1 MIPESHAP
9 ILKSKA
15 LAHLATVRPDGEPQS
30 TPVWFDW
37 DGERLI
43 LNTNKWRQKY
53 RNILRHPRVAVSIA
67 NPEKPLSHLEIRGAA
82 ELEDDPDQAVI
93 NSLSRK
99 YMGKDYPFLRPGEER
114 VTVWIKPEH
123 VTYQ

>member
-1 MIPESHAP
+1 MIPDSHGP

-15 LAHLATVRPDGEPQS
+15 LAHLATMGPDGELQS

-53 RNILRHPRVAVSIA
+53 RNIVRHPRVAVSIE
-67 NPEKPLSHLEIRGAA
+67 NPDKEFSYLEIRGTA

-93 NSLSRK
+93 NGLAQK
-99 YMGKDYPFLRPGEER
+99 YMGQDYAFLQPGEER
-114 VTVWIKPEH
+114 VTVRIKPEH

>member
-1 MIPESHAP
+1 LIPESHVP
-9 ILKSKA
+9 VLQSKA
-15 LAHLATVRPDGEPQS
+15 IAHLATMGPDGELQS

-53 RNILRHPRVAVSIA
+53 RNIMRHPRVAVSMT
-67 NPEKPLSHLEIRGAA
+67 NPDSPFSYLEFRGTA
-82 ELEDDPDQAVI
+82 EVEDDPDQAVI

-99 YMGKDYPFLRPGEER
+99 YLGTDYQFLQPGEER
-114 VTVWIKPEH
+114 VTVRVKPEH

>member
-1 MIPESHAP
+1 LIPESHAP
-9 ILKSKA
+9 ILESKA
-15 LAHLATVRPDGEPQS
+15 VAHLATVGPDGAPQS

-43 LNTNKWRQKY
+43 LNTNKWRKKY
-53 RNILRHPRVAVSIA
+53 RNIVRNPRVAVSIA
-67 NPEKPLSHLEIRGAA
+67 NPDKPLSHLEIRGTA
-82 ELEDDPDQAVI
+82 ELEDDPDHAVV

-99 YMGKDYPFLRPGEER
+99 YMGKDYQFLQPGEER
-114 VTVWIKPEH
+114 VVVRIKPEH

>member
-1 MIPESHAP
+1 MIPESH
-9 ILKSKA
+9 LSLLRSKA
-15 LAHLATVRPDGEPQS
+15 LAHLATLGPDGELQS

-43 LNTNKWRQKY
+43 LNTNKWRKKY
-53 RNILRHPRVAVSIA
+53 RNIVRQPRVAVSIA
-67 NPEKPLSHLEIRGAA
+67 NPDNLISYLEIRGTA
-82 ELEDDPDQAVI
+82 EVEDDSDQAVI

-99 YMGKDYPFLRPGEER
+99 YLGKDYPFLQPGEER
-114 VTVWIKPEH
+114 VTVRVKPEH